1 MGADYML
8 VVDQPGRQFIGRWFV
23 VFWHWKGKDGALQAP
38 AEESK

>member
-1 MGADYML
+1 ML
-8 VVDQPGRQFIGRWFV
+8 DVDQSGRQFIRRWFV